1 MRLIEIGDVLVGDD
15 DAAGVGLEEA
25 HDVLQANA
33 FADAAA
39 ADDGEG
45 LAGIEIEAAID

>member
-1 MRLIEIGDVLVGDD
+1 
-15 DAAGVGLEEA
+15 
-25 HDVLQANA
+25 VLQANA

-45 LAGIEIEAAID
+45 LSGIEIEIAID